1 MTRVPLHA
9 PRAAPGAVALR
20 AADRRQ
26 VGLALGLAWLVVAGA
41 VGVAAAGAHRP
52 AVALGPAEPV
62 AGVTVSDVVASS
74 TDDPG
79 VDAGGLAM
87 PHDPTAARRWS
98 GTFTAT
104 LEMVPIP
111 AFVGLDDPP
120 GLGPAPAVDPAV
132 AALLA
137 QLSRDAKGSPSDPR
151 PGPQA
156 LVALDFA
163 LAQVGRP
170 YVWGAT
176 GPASYDC
183 SGLTWQSYSQAGITL
198 PRVSA
203 DQHANGGPPVAIA
216 DLLPGDLV
224 FFATAAWDPGAVHHV
239 GMYVGHGL
247 MVDAPHPGA
256 FVRVEPVS
264 AAGYVGAVRVVPER
278 PGPPAP
284 TRPTKP
290 AGPSSATPTAQPS
303 VPTPATTPTPS
314 DPPPPSDT
322 PTPPPSDTPTPPP
335 SDTPTPPP
343 SDTPTAPP
351 SATDPA
357 TAPPTDPATAP
368 PTSPATAPPTSP
380 AADPTTTTPSAGTA
394 TPVG

>member
-20 AADRRQ
+20 GGDRRQ

-41 VGVAAAGAHRP
+41 IGVAAAGAHRP
-52 AVALGPAEPV
+52 AVPLGPTEPV
-62 AGVTVSDVVASS
+62 ARVTVSDVV
-74 TDDPG
+74 DDGTADPV
-79 VDAGGLAM
+79 VDDSGLAM
-87 PHDPTAARRWS
+87 PDDLMPHDPMAARRWS
-98 GTFTAT
+98 ATVTTT

-111 AFVGLDDPP
+111 GFVGLDDPP
-120 GLGPAPAVDPAV
+120 GLGPAPAVDSAV

-137 QLSRDAKGSPSDPR
+137 KLSDQAKGSPTDPR

-156 LVALDFA
+156 LLALDFA

-176 GPASYDC
+176 GPDSYDC

-198 PRVSA
+198 PRVA
-203 DQHANGGPPVAIA
+203 AGQHANGGPSVAIA

-239 GMYVGHGL
+239 GMYVGEGL

-256 FVRVEPVS
+256 FVRVEPVT
-264 AAGYVGAVRVVPER
+264 AIGYVGAVRVVPER

-284 TRPTKP
+284 TGRPSP
-290 AGPSSATPTAQPS
+290 SATPAAKPTPLT
-303 VPTPATTPTPS
+303 VPTPVATPTPS
-314 DPPPPSDT
+314 TAQAPSTVPPPSTTPTAADPPPASDPPT
-322 PTPPPSDTPTPPP
+322 PTPSATV
-335 SDTPTPPP
+335 
-343 SDTPTAPP
+343 P
-351 SATDPA
+351 SADP
-357 TAPPTDPATAP
+357 TTSPPTDP
-368 PTSPATAPPTSP
+368 PTSPAPPTTVPPSP
-380 AADPTTTTPSAGTA
+380 GAA

>member
-20 AADRRQ
+20 GGDRRQ
-26 VGLALGLAWLVVAGA
+26 GGLALGLAWLVVAGA
-41 VGVAAAGAHRP
+41 IGVAAAGAHRP
-52 AVALGPAEPV
+52 AVALGPTEPV
-62 AGVTVSDVVASS
+62 ARVTVSDVVGDGTADPVV
-74 TDDPG
+74 DDT
-79 VDAGGLAM
+79 GLAM
-87 PHDPTAARRWS
+87 PDDPMRHDLMPHDPMAARRWS
-98 GTFTAT
+98 ATLTTT

-111 AFVGLDDPP
+111 GFVGVDDPP
-120 GLGPAPAVDPAV
+120 GPGPAPAVDPAV

-137 QLSRDAKGSPSDPR
+137 RLSDQAKGSPTDPR

-176 GPASYDC
+176 GPDSYDC

-198 PRVSA
+198 PRVA
-203 DQHANGGPPVAIA
+203 AGQHANGGPSVAIA

-239 GMYVGHGL
+239 GMYVGQGL

-256 FVRVEPVS
+256 FVRVEPVT
-264 AAGYVGAVRVVPER
+264 AVGYVGAIRVVPER
-278 PGPPAP
+278 PRPPAP
-284 TRPTKP
+284 AGRPSP
-290 AGPSSATPTAQPS
+290 PATPATAAAPTPS
-303 VPTPATTPTPS
+303 TVPTPAATPAPSTAQPPSTTPTASDPPPASDPPTPTPS
-314 DPPPPSDT
+314 ATVPSADPTTDP
-322 PTPPPSDTPTPPP
+322 
-335 SDTPTPPP
+335 
-343 SDTPTAPP
+343 PTAP
-351 SATDPA
+351 ATD
-357 TAPPTDPATAP
+357 P
-368 PTSPATAPPTSP
+368 PTSPAP
-380 AADPTTTTPSAGTA
+380 DPTTGPPSPGAA